1 MPKFE
6 TAHRIETGGTIEYD
20 TDRLAGQGGMKR
32 VFFTRDGCEVVA
44 FYLTP
49 IQDQSDLRIRRLS
62 DVIGRFNP
70 TRDGENLCDH
80 WRRVFCWPT
89 ALVHHP
95 QRGLGFVAPAYPK
108 NFFFTEGKRKGTEK
122 SGQWFNNIDS
132 GSQRS
137 FRHVHIE
144 PSERGD
150 LRSLVCSLLELCR
163 AVNRM
168 HLAGLAHSD
177 LSENNVLFDPC
188 RRTAM
193 VIDVDSLVVTGQY
206 PAEVLGTPM
215 FIAPEVLQTR
225 SLPLAHPSRKHPS
238 AETDKHALAVIIYRT
253 LLERHPLDGV
263 RRIFGVTAEEED
275 ERKFSCEAVYA
286 EHATDCSNRPTPV
299 DWIRATSL
307 GHDVASRFEQAF
319 VQGLTNPTLRP
330 LPSSWIRVFGDLLDN
345 MVRCPNPTCRHGWQ
359 VVLPPWN
366 GSCGCCGT
374 PLGRKVLQIEFQKPR
389 KVGWYSKLRTLVV
402 ASGNEPTHD
411 RLGIFRH
418 HLTGEDSPIGEVTCL
433 AALESNAAHQ
443 RMVLR
448 NTRLDLLSARSRPE
462 SSNFSKIEFGKG
474 LLLEPG
480 VECVLR
486 SGDVTARGRVTTV

>member
-6 TAHRIETGGTIEYD
+6 TAHRIEQGGTIEYD

-49 IQDQSDLRIRRLS
+49 IQDRSDPRVRRLS

-188 RRTAM
+188 RG
-193 VIDVDSLVVTGQY
+193 TGHGGRCRFAGGHRSIPRGSTWNSY
-206 PAEVLGTPM
+206 VHRPGGPAD
-215 FIAPEVLQTR
+215 
-225 SLPLAHPSRKHPS
+225 PLAS
-238 AETDKHALAVIIYRT
+238 T
-253 LLERHPLDGV
+253 
-263 RRIFGVTAEEED
+263 
-275 ERKFSCEAVYA
+275 C
-286 EHATDCSNRPTPV
+286 
-299 DWIRATSL
+299 
-307 GHDVASRFEQAF
+307 ASKQE
-319 VQGLTNPTLRP
+319 
-330 LPSSWIRVFGDLLDN
+330 
-345 MVRCPNPTCRHGWQ
+345 
-359 VVLPPWN
+359 
-366 GSCGCCGT
+366 T
-374 PLGRKVLQIEFQKPR
+374 PLCRNRQA
-389 KVGWYSKLRTLVV
+389 RTR
-402 ASGNEPTHD
+402 GD
-411 RLGIFRH
+411 
-418 HLTGEDSPIGEVTCL
+418 HLP
-433 AALESNAAHQ
+433 N
-443 RMVLR
+443 
-448 NTRLDLLSARSRPE
+448 
-462 SSNFSKIEFGKG
+462 SS
-474 LLLEPG
+474 
-480 VECVLR
+480 
-486 SGDVTARGRVTTV
+486 